1 MKKVII
7 FFILTLFSFYLVLF
21 SKIYLRKNGLFRFH
35 DWNNVERL
43 MIVAHPDDE
52 TLWGSEE
59 LLKNKYLV
67 VCITCG
73 TNKKREKEIEA
84 ALKISKD
91 RLIVL
96 DKPDKVRGKRS
107 DWKHYKKQ
115 IKYELKYV
123 IKKKKWNT
131 IVTHNPEGE
140 YGHIHHKITSNIVTK
155 VYNKEKIGK
164 LKYFGKYYSKKR
176 INQNKFAREIPED
189 IYDMKIEMIDSY
201 KSQAFIKNRFNQM
214 YKYENLINA
223 EDWK

>member
-7 FFILTLFSFYLVLF
+7 FFILTLFSFCLVLF

-35 DWNNVERL
+35 DWNSVESL

-176 INQNKFAREIPED
+176 INENKFAREIPED

>member
-35 DWNNVERL
+35 DWNSVESL

-115 IKYELKYV
+115 IEYELKYV

-140 YGHIHHKITSNIVTK
+140 YGHIHHKITNNIVTK
-155 VYNKEKIGK
+155 INNKEKNGK
-164 LKYFGKYYSKKR
+164 LKYFGKYFSKKR

>member
-7 FFILTLFSFYLVLF
+7 FFILTLFSFCLVLF

-96 DKPDKVRGKRS
+96 NKPDKVRGKRS

>member
-35 DWNNVERL
+35 DWNSVESL

>member
-7 FFILTLFSFYLVLF
+7 FFILTLFSFLLVLF

-35 DWNNVERL
+35 DWNNVESL

-67 VCITCG
+67 ICITCG

-115 IKYELKYV
+115 IEYELKYV

-140 YGHIHHKITSNIVTK
+140 YGHIHHKITNNIVTK
-155 VYNKEKIGK
+155 VYNKEKNGK
-164 LKYFGKYYSKKR
+164 LKYFGKYFSKKR
-176 INQNKFAREIPED
+176 INQNKNAREIPED

>member
-7 FFILTLFSFYLVLF
+7 FFILTLFSFLLVLF
-21 SKIYLRKNGLFRFH
+21 SKTYLRKNGLFRFH
-35 DWNNVERL
+35 DWNSVESL

-115 IKYELKYV
+115 IEYELKYV

-140 YGHIHHKITSNIVTK
+140 YGHIHHKITNNIVTK
-155 VYNKEKIGK
+155 VYNKESIGK
-164 LKYFGKYYSKKR
+164 LKYFGKYFSKKR
-176 INQNKFAREIPED
+176 INQNKNAREIPED

>member
-1 MKKVII
+1 MKKIII
-7 FFILTLFSFYLVLF
+7 FFILALFSILLILF
-21 SKIYLRKNGLFRFH
+21 SKVYLRKNGLLRFH
-35 DWNNVERL
+35 DWNNVDNL

-59 LLKNKYLV
+59 LINNRYLV

-73 TNKKREKEIEA
+73 TNKKREKEIEQ

-96 DKPDKVRGKRS
+96 DKPDKVKGKRS

-115 IKYELKYV
+115 IELEINY
-123 IKKKKWNT
+123 IMKKKNWNN

-140 YGHIHHKITSNIVTK
+140 YGHIHHKMTNKIVTK
-155 VYNKEKIGK
+155 VYNKNNNGN

-176 INQNKFAREIPED
+176 IDKNSGAREIPEEV
-189 IYDMKIEMIDSY
+189 YDKKMEMVDVY
-201 KSQAFIKNRFNQM
+201 KSQSFIKNRFNQM
-214 YKYENLINA
+214 YKYENLVNA

>member
-7 FFILTLFSFYLVLF
+7 FFILTLFSFLLVLF
-21 SKIYLRKNGLFRFH
+21 SKTYLRKNGLFRFH
-35 DWNNVERL
+35 DWNSVESL

-67 VCITCG
+67 ICITCG

-115 IKYELKYV
+115 IEYELKYV

-140 YGHIHHKITSNIVTK
+140 YGHIHHKITNNIVTK
-155 VYNKEKIGK
+155 VYNKEPIGK
-164 LKYFGKYYSKKR
+164 LKYFGKYFSKKR
-176 INQNKFAREIPED
+176 INQNKNAREIPED

>member
-7 FFILTLFSFYLVLF
+7 FFILTLFSFLLVLF

-35 DWNNVERL
+35 DWNNVESL

-67 VCITCG
+67 ICITCG

-96 DKPDKVRGKRS
+96 DKPDKVKGKRS

-115 IKYELKYV
+115 IEYELKYV

>member
-7 FFILTLFSFYLVLF
+7 FFILTLFSFLLVLF
-21 SKIYLRKNGLFRFH
+21 SKTYLRKNGLFRFH
-35 DWNNVERL
+35 DWNSVESL

-67 VCITCG
+67 ICITCG

-96 DKPDKVRGKRS
+96 DKPDKVKGKRS

-115 IKYELKYV
+115 IEYELKYV

-140 YGHIHHKITSNIVTK
+140 YGHIHHKITNNIVTK
-155 VYNKEKIGK
+155 VYNKEPIGK
-164 LKYFGKYYSKKR
+164 LKYFGKYFSKKR
-176 INQNKFAREIPED
+176 INQNKNAREIPED

>member
-1 MKKVII
+1 MKKIII
-7 FFILTLFSFYLVLF
+7 FFILAIFSILLILF
-21 SKIYLRKNGLFRFH
+21 SKVYLRKNGLLRFH
-35 DWNNVERL
+35 DWNNVDNL

-59 LLKNKYLV
+59 LINNRYLV

-73 TNKKREKEIEA
+73 TNKKREKEIEQ

-96 DKPDKVRGKRS
+96 DKPDKVKGKRS

-115 IKYELKYV
+115 IELEINY
-123 IKKKKWNT
+123 IMKKKNWNN

-140 YGHIHHKITSNIVTK
+140 YGHIHHKMTNKIVTK
-155 VYNKEKIGK
+155 VYNKNNNGN

-176 INQNKFAREIPED
+176 INKNKGAREIPEEV
-189 IYDMKIEMIDSY
+189 YDKKMEMVDVY
-201 KSQAFIKNRFNQM
+201 KSQSFIKNRFNQM
-214 YKYENLINA
+214 YKYENLVNA

>member
-35 DWNNVERL
+35 DWNSVESL

-115 IKYELKYV
+115 IEYELKYV

-140 YGHIHHKITSNIVTK
+140 YGHIHHKITNNIVTK
-155 VYNKEKIGK
+155 VYNKEKNGK

-176 INQNKFAREIPED
+176 INENKFAREIPED

>member
-7 FFILTLFSFYLVLF
+7 FFILTLFSFCLVLF

-35 DWNNVERL
+35 DWNSVESL

-115 IKYELKYV
+115 IEYELKYV

-140 YGHIHHKITSNIVTK
+140 YGHIHHKITNNIVTK
-155 VYNKEKIGK
+155 VYNKEKNGK

>member
-7 FFILTLFSFYLVLF
+7 FFILTLFSFCLVLF

-67 VCITCG
+67 ICITCG

-115 IKYELKYV
+115 IEYELKYV

-140 YGHIHHKITSNIVTK
+140 YGHIHHKITNNIVTK
-155 VYNKEKIGK
+155 VYNKEPIGK
-164 LKYFGKYYSKKR
+164 LKYFGKYFSKKR
-176 INQNKFAREIPED
+176 INQNKNAREIPED

>member
-7 FFILTLFSFYLVLF
+7 FFILLLFSFYLVLF

-35 DWNNVERL
+35 DWNSVESF
-43 MIVAHPDDE
+43 MVVAHPDDE

-67 VCITCG
+67 ICITCG

-96 DKPDKVRGKRS
+96 DKLDKVRGKRS

-115 IKYELKYV
+115 IEYELKYV
-123 IKKKKWNT
+123 VKKKKWNT

-140 YGHIHHKITSNIVTK
+140 YGHIHHKITNNIVTK
-155 VYNKEKIGK
+155 VYNKEPIGK
-164 LKYFGKYYSKKR
+164 LKYFGKYFSKKR

-223 EDWK
+223 EYCK

>member
-52 TLWGSEE
+52 TLLGSEE

-115 IKYELKYV
+115 IEYELKYV

>member
-1 MKKVII
+1 MKKIII
-7 FFILTLFSFYLVLF
+7 FFILAIFSILLILF
-21 SKIYLRKNGLFRFH
+21 SKVYLRKNGLLRFH
-35 DWNNVERL
+35 DWNNVDNL

-59 LLKNKYLV
+59 LINNRYLV

-73 TNKKREKEIEA
+73 TNKKREKEIEQ

-96 DKPDKVRGKRS
+96 DKPDKVKGKRS

-115 IKYELKYV
+115 IELEINY
-123 IKKKKWNT
+123 IMKKKNWNN

-140 YGHIHHKITSNIVTK
+140 YGHIHHKMTNKIVTK
-155 VYNKEKIGK
+155 VYNKNNNGN

-176 INQNKFAREIPED
+176 IDKNKGAREIPEEV
-189 IYDMKIEMIDSY
+189 YDKKMEMVDVY
-201 KSQAFIKNRFNQM
+201 KSQSFIKNRFNQM
-214 YKYENLINA
+214 YKYENLVNA
-223 EDWK
+223 SDWK

>member
-1 MKKVII
+1 MKKIII
-7 FFILTLFSFYLVLF
+7 FFILALFSILLILF
-21 SKIYLRKNGLFRFH
+21 SKVYLRKNGLLRFH
-35 DWNNVERL
+35 DWKNVDNL

-59 LLKNKYLV
+59 LINNRYLV

-73 TNKKREKEIEA
+73 TNKKREKEIEQ

-96 DKPDKVRGKRS
+96 DKPDKVKGKRS

-115 IKYELKYV
+115 IELEINY
-123 IKKKKWNT
+123 IMKKKNWNN

-140 YGHIHHKITSNIVTK
+140 YGHIHHKMTNKIVTK
-155 VYNKEKIGK
+155 VYNKNNNGN

-176 INQNKFAREIPED
+176 IDKNKGAREIPEEV
-189 IYDMKIEMIDSY
+189 YDKKMEMVDVY
-201 KSQAFIKNRFNQM
+201 KSQSFIKNRFNQM
-214 YKYENLINA
+214 YKYENLVNA
-223 EDWK
+223 SDWK

>member
-7 FFILTLFSFYLVLF
+7 FFILTLFSFCLVLF

-35 DWNNVERL
+35 DWNSVESL

-115 IKYELKYV
+115 IEYELKYV

-176 INQNKFAREIPED
+176 INENKFAREIPED

>member
-7 FFILTLFSFYLVLF
+7 FFILTLFSFCLVLF

-115 IKYELKYV
+115 IEYELKYV

-223 EDWK
+223 ED

>member
-7 FFILTLFSFYLVLF
+7 FFILTLFSFLLVLF

-35 DWNNVERL
+35 DWNSVESL

-115 IKYELKYV
+115 IEYELKYV

>member
-7 FFILTLFSFYLVLF
+7 FFILTLFSFCLVLF

-35 DWNNVERL
+35 DWNSVESL

-115 IKYELKYV
+115 IEYELKYV
-123 IKKKKWNT
+123 VKKKKWNT

-140 YGHIHHKITSNIVTK
+140 YGHIHHKITNNIVTK
-155 VYNKEKIGK
+155 VYNKEKNGK
-164 LKYFGKYYSKKR
+164 LKYFGKYFSKKR

>member
-7 FFILTLFSFYLVLF
+7 FFILTLFSFCLVLF

-35 DWNNVERL
+35 DWNSVESL

-115 IKYELKYV
+115 IEYELKYV

-140 YGHIHHKITSNIVTK
+140 YGHIHHKITNNIVTK
-155 VYNKEKIGK
+155 VYNKEKNGK
-164 LKYFGKYYSKKR
+164 LKYFGKYFSKKR

>member
-7 FFILTLFSFYLVLF
+7 FFILTLFSFCLVLF

-35 DWNNVERL
+35 DWNSVESL

-67 VCITCG
+67 ICITCG

-115 IKYELKYV
+115 IEYELKYV

-140 YGHIHHKITSNIVTK
+140 YGHIHHKITNNIVTK
-155 VYNKEKIGK
+155 VYNKEKNGK
-164 LKYFGKYYSKKR
+164 LKYFGKYFSKKR

>member
-7 FFILTLFSFYLVLF
+7 FFILTLFSFLLVLF

-35 DWNNVERL
+35 DWNSVESL

-67 VCITCG
+67 ICITCG

-115 IKYELKYV
+115 IEYELKYV

>member
-1 MKKVII
+1 MKKII
-7 FFILTLFSFYLVLF
+7 MLFILLILTVFLALF
-21 SKIYLRKNGLFRFH
+21 SKTYLRKNGLLRFH
-35 DWNNVERL
+35 DWNNVDNL

-59 LLKNKYLV
+59 LINNRYLV

-73 TNKKREKEIEA
+73 TNKKREKEIEQ

-96 DKPDKVRGKRS
+96 DKPDKVKGKRS

-115 IKYELKYV
+115 IELELNYV
-123 IKKKKWNT
+123 MKKKNWNN

-140 YGHIHHKITSNIVTK
+140 YGHIHHKMTNKLVTK
-155 VYNKEKIGK
+155 VYNKNHNGT

-176 INQNKFAREIPED
+176 IDQNKGAREIPED
-189 IYDMKIEMIDSY
+189 IYDTKMEMIDVY
-201 KSQAFIKNRFNQM
+201 KSQSFIKSMFNQM
-214 YKYENLINA
+214 YKYENLVNA

>member
-35 DWNNVERL
+35 DWNSVESL

-115 IKYELKYV
+115 IEYELKYV
-123 IKKKKWNT
+123 VKKKKWNT

-140 YGHIHHKITSNIVTK
+140 YGHIHHKITNNIVTK
-155 VYNKEKIGK
+155 VYNKEKNGK

-176 INQNKFAREIPED
+176 INENKFAREIPED

>member
-7 FFILTLFSFYLVLF
+7 FFILTLFSFCLVLF

>member
-7 FFILTLFSFYLVLF
+7 FFILTLFSFLLVLF

-67 VCITCG
+67 ICITCG

-115 IKYELKYV
+115 IEYELKYV

-140 YGHIHHKITSNIVTK
+140 YGHIHHKITNNIVTK

>member
-115 IKYELKYV
+115 IEYELKYV

>member
-35 DWNNVERL
+35 DWNSVESL

-67 VCITCG
+67 ICITCG

-115 IKYELKYV
+115 IEYELKYV

-140 YGHIHHKITSNIVTK
+140 YGHIHHKITNNIVTK
-155 VYNKEKIGK
+155 VYNKEPIGK
-164 LKYFGKYYSKKR
+164 LKYFGKYFSKKR
-176 INQNKFAREIPED
+176 INQNKNAREIPED

>member
-7 FFILTLFSFYLVLF
+7 FFILTLFSFCLVLF

-115 IKYELKYV
+115 IEYELKYV

-201 KSQAFIKNRFNQM
+201 KSQSFIKNRLNQM

-223 EDWK
+223 ED

>member
-35 DWNNVERL
+35 DWNSVESL

-115 IKYELKYV
+115 IEYELKYV

-176 INQNKFAREIPED
+176 INENKFAREIPED

>member
-7 FFILTLFSFYLVLF
+7 FFILTLFSFCLVLF

-35 DWNNVERL
+35 DWNSVESL

>member
-7 FFILTLFSFYLVLF
+7 FFILTLFSFCLVLF

-35 DWNNVERL
+35 DWNNVESL

-115 IKYELKYV
+115 IEYELKYV

>member
-1 MKKVII
+1 MKKIII
-7 FFILTLFSFYLVLF
+7 FFILALFSILLILF
-21 SKIYLRKNGLFRFH
+21 SKVYLRKNGLLRFH
-35 DWNNVERL
+35 DWNNVDNL

-59 LLKNKYLV
+59 LINNRYLV

-73 TNKKREKEIEA
+73 TNKKREKEIEQ

-96 DKPDKVRGKRS
+96 DKPDKVKGKRS

-115 IKYELKYV
+115 IELEINY
-123 IKKKKWNT
+123 IMKKKKWNN

-140 YGHIHHKITSNIVTK
+140 YGHIHHKMTNKIVTK
-155 VYNKEKIGK
+155 VYNKNNNGN

-176 INQNKFAREIPED
+176 IDKNKGAREIPEEV
-189 IYDMKIEMIDSY
+189 YDKKMEMVDVY
-201 KSQAFIKNRFNQM
+201 KSQSFIKNRFNQM
-214 YKYENLINA
+214 YKYENLVNA
-223 EDWK
+223 SDWK

>member
-7 FFILTLFSFYLVLF
+7 FFILTLFSFLLVLF

-35 DWNNVERL
+35 DWNNVESL

-67 VCITCG
+67 ICITCG

-115 IKYELKYV
+115 IEYELKYV

-140 YGHIHHKITSNIVTK
+140 YGHIHHKITNNIVTK
-155 VYNKEKIGK
+155 VYNKEPIGK
-164 LKYFGKYYSKKR
+164 LKYFGKYFSKKR
-176 INQNKFAREIPED
+176 INQNKNAREIPED

>member
-1 MKKVII
+1 MKKIII
-7 FFILTLFSFYLVLF
+7 FFILALFSILLILF
-21 SKIYLRKNGLFRFH
+21 SKVYLRKNGLLRFH
-35 DWNNVERL
+35 DWNNVDNL

-59 LLKNKYLV
+59 LINNRYLV

-73 TNKKREKEIEA
+73 TNKKREKEIEQ

-96 DKPDKVRGKRS
+96 DKPDKVKGKRS

-115 IKYELKYV
+115 IELEINY
-123 IKKKKWNT
+123 IMKKKNWNN

-140 YGHIHHKITSNIVTK
+140 YGHIHHKMTNKIVTK
-155 VYNKEKIGK
+155 VYNKNNNGN

-176 INQNKFAREIPED
+176 IDKNKGAREIPEEV
-189 IYDMKIEMIDSY
+189 YDKKMEMVDVY
-201 KSQAFIKNRFNQM
+201 KSQSFIKNRFNQM
-214 YKYENLINA
+214 YKYENLVNA
-223 EDWK
+223 SDWK

>member
-7 FFILTLFSFYLVLF
+7 FFILTLFSFLLVLF

-35 DWNNVERL
+35 DWNSVESL

-67 VCITCG
+67 ICITCG

-115 IKYELKYV
+115 IEYELKYV

-223 EDWK
+223 EVWK

>member
-1 MKKVII
+1 M
-7 FFILTLFSFYLVLF
+7 LF

-115 IKYELKYV
+115 IEYELKYV